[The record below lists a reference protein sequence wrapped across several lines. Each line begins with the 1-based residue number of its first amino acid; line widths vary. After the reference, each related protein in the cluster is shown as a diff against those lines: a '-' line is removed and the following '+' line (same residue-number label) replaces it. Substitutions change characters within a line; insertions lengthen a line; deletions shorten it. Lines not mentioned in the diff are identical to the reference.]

1 MAILIDLGI
10 TGSLNIGTTE
20 VTSSAGYMWLDV
32 TDNLMKYSANSGSS
46 IIIKELGNSVP
57 TEHGAPP
64 PLPPSY
70 NLGLTSALISVPA
83 QNNSTWTLRSADIS
97 SYVGAQAY
105 VVFRYINGTTGIS
118 YQGDVQLDDFNLGGN
133 VFDPETSTHSFQTS
147 FDNNVPGFTTY
158 STVSWT
164 ALTTIST
171 TNGRWNRDP
180 SGTSSG
186 ATGNTSGNTG
196 TYYFYAETSGTSTN
210 GKYYWLRSPLITLS
224 TSTLSFYSAQNGGN
238 CGSIE
243 VYLDIIS

>member
-1 MAILIDLGI
+1 MARLIDLGI

-20 VTSSAGYMWLDV
+20 DTSYAGYMWLDL
-32 TDNLMKYSANSGSS
+32 TDNLIKYSANSGSS

-57 TEHGAPP
+57 TESPP
-64 PLPPSY
+64 PASY
-70 NLGLTSALISVPA
+70 PLGLTTSLISIPA

-118 YQGDVQLDDFNLGGN
+118 YEGDIQLDDFNLGGN
-133 VFDPETSTHSFQTS
+133 IFDPETSTHSFQTS
-147 FDNNVPGFTTY
+147 FDSAVPGTTTY
-158 STVSWT
+158 SAVSWSS
-164 ALTTIST
+164 LTTGTSSY
-171 TNGRWNRDP
+171 RWNRDP
-180 SGTSSG
+180 SGTGSSN
-186 ATGNTSGNTG
+186 TGNTTGNTG
-196 TYYFYAETSGTSTN
+196 IYYFYAETSGTSTN

-238 CGSIE
+238 CGSLD

>member
-1 MAILIDLGI
+1 MAELQSTNINGNLY
-10 TGSLNIGTTE
+10 IGTTQNL
-20 VTSSAGYMWLDV
+20 TAAGYIWYDTV
-32 TDNLMKYSANSGSS
+32 DNKVYYSANDGDTVVR
-46 IIIKELGNSVP
+46 KELGNSSP
-57 TEHGAPP
+57 TADPTG
-64 PLPPSY
+64 PSY
-70 NLGLTSALISVPA
+70 PLGLTSALITIPA

-147 FDNNVPGFTTY
+147 FDSAVPGTTAY
-158 STVSWT
+158 SSVSWT
-164 ALTTIST
+164 SLPTGA
-171 TNGRWNRDP
+171 NAYRWNRDP
-180 SGTSSG
+180 SGTGSSS
-186 ATGNTSGNTG
+186 TGNTSGNTG
-196 TYYFYAETSGTSTN
+196 IYYFYVETSGTSTN

-243 VYLDIIS
+243 VYLDVIS